1 MLLTMESAEYGSTPT
16 SIPNNKA
23 VPLYMYACI
32 ESTMCVPASAGC
44 GIYTCSLQL
53 FELGQRR
60 PISQVRLERK
70 GRQLVTF
77 CHHVIMDEFEVQV
90 SLRRV
95 RLPARC
101 CTQSPLKLW
110 WHASILHACFVRATH
125 TR

>member
-1 MLLTMESAEYGSTPT
+1 MHALNRQCVYLPLRG
-16 SIPNNKA
+16 A
-23 VPLYMYACI
+23 V
-32 ESTMCVPASAGC
+32 
-44 GIYTCSLQL
+44 YTRAHSN